1 MKKKDDKYYFCI
13 SDQINSDK
21 FDIINKE
28 VDKFEINSNN
38 TYYCSILFKDNK
50 VVIYIYY
57 ETYRVYSLQFQKN
70 IESIKKDDTFIFM
83 IGNDDLNSFYKGK
96 IGPIIMI
103 ENPKNDKN
111 INKIIFD
118 IIIIY
123 N

>member
-1 MKKKDDKYYFCI
+1 MLIKKKIKNKIDFQIFFNIFLKKIVTNEKKDDKYYFCI
-13 SDQINSDK
+13 SEQIHSNE

-28 VDKFEINSNN
+28 EEKFEINSNN

-83 IGNDDLNSFYKGK
+83 FCNDDLKSFYNFK
-96 IGPIIMI
+96 I
-103 ENPKNDKN
+103 
-111 INKIIFD
+111 
-118 IIIIY
+118 
-123 N
+123 